1 MLVKVKVYIMCNNI
15 ILAKSK
21 TDLSRNCCARLLK
34 TVTKVK
40 YCKNIFVKNVTSVEE
55 SSSLK

>member
-15 ILAKSK
+15 IIKSK
-21 TDLSRNCCARLLK
+21 TDLLRNCCPSLLK
-34 TVTKVK
+34 TVTKVQ